1 MASTVNPLLQS
12 VELARDK
19 FNHSIQVLSPA
30 LDSTTVVSVSG
41 SSASGSLPSGTRI
54 VRFASTANC
63 HVVFGVGSAPT
74 ATTSDWL
81 FPAGVEVFTIPTGAT
96 HFAVIGAGGSTGTFS
111 ATRME

>member
-1 MASTVNPLLQS
+1 MSYSVNPLLQS
-12 VELARDK
+12 VELPRDK
-19 FNHSIQVLSPA
+19 FKAPIQCLCPA
-30 LDSTTVVSVSG
+30 LSATVVVAVSG
-41 SSASGSLPSGTRI
+41 TSAGSALPAGTNI
-54 VRFASTANC
+54 IRFASTANC